1 MFLTEND
8 YKVVIGEASFRTVT
22 QANIENLSNAE
33 VTAIEEISGYLRP
46 TYDCYSIFCAREDD
60 RNRKIVQVACDIAL
74 WHLVSCTPAKMGYEI
89 RKERYDEAIKWL
101 EGVQKGAI
109 MPDLPMATDNDGSPV
124 GHPVIFGSTKR
135 HKNEW

>member
-46 TYDCYSIFCAREDD
+46 TD
-60 RNRKIVQVACDIAL
+60 RKSVV
-74 WHLVSCTPAKMGYEI
+74 
-89 RKERYDEAIKWL
+89 
-101 EGVQKGAI
+101 
-109 MPDLPMATDNDGSPV
+109 
-124 GHPVIFGSTKR
+124 
-135 HKNEW
+135 